1 MYPHPYIHPSH
12 SGGAGKRMNIN
23 AESRERERMLLR
35 GDMYGVAKVDAGF
48 DHEGPRLGTI
58 IPNLKL

>member
-1 MYPHPYIHPSH
+1 MRRVE
-12 SGGAGKRMNIN
+12 K
-23 AESRERERMLLR
+23 ERESMLLR